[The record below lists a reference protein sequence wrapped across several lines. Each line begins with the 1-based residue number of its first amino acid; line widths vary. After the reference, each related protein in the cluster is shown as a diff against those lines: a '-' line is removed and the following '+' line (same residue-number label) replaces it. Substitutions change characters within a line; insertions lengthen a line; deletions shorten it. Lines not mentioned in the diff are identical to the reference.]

1 MRLQAILSAVGA
13 AVFLTACSS
22 GPTAPEPGT
31 PAFMWDAARRA
42 YHNGDIM
49 KANDDLSEL
58 QQTDNE
64 FSPRARIW
72 QTVLA
77 SGMARGYCELADGY
91 ESGGR
96 MNKAD
101 TLLFHT
107 RVRDLRAMATH
118 AAMDF
123 TQAVHGFV
131 ERDPSAEVQLAF
143 DLPPGSAADPP
154 ALRKAYAGIV
164 MQDAEARSLE
174 RTMVN
179 ARRHPRGVS
188 GYGLRGRFS
197 PALERFRA
205 GEVKTPRATFL
216 YAAAKT
222 LSDVSDVFTLN
233 KLDEPQRRRV
243 MLDEAL
249 GALHAIPETK
259 ESAALATKIQAEL
272 KKIPNS

>member
-1 MRLQAILSAVGA
+1 MKLQALLLAVGA

-22 GPTAPEPGT
+22 GPRAPDPGT
-31 PAFMWDAARRA
+31 SAFLWNAAERA

-58 QQTDNE
+58 QQSDNE

-77 SGMARGYCELADGY
+77 GGMARGYCELADGY

-96 MNKAD
+96 INRAHS
-101 TLLFHT
+101 LAFHKQ
-107 RVRDLRAMATH
+107 VVDLRAMAAH

-123 TQAVHGFV
+123 TQAVHLFAN
-131 ERDPSAEVQLAF
+131 RDPSAEVQLAF
-143 DLPPGSAADPP
+143 DLPPGSAADPA

-164 MQDAEARSLE
+164 MQEAETQSLE
-174 RTMVN
+174 TAMVE
-179 ARRHPRGVS
+179 RGVIRAVCQANGTEGDS
-188 GYGLRGRFS
+188 AQ
-197 PALERFRA
+197 ALERFRA

-222 LSDVSDVFTLN
+222 LFDVSEVFSPN
-233 KLDEPQRRRV
+233 KMDQPQRRKV
-243 MLDEAL
+243 MLEEAL
-249 GALHAIPETK
+249 AALHAIPETK
-259 ESAALATKIQAEL
+259 EATALATKVQAVL
-272 KKIPNS
+272 KKIPTT